1 MEQSTPLRFTT
12 YAGMDIGK
20 DNGEAVSLS
29 YQAKSPFP
37 FTGKIGKV
45 VFDLAPPEARR

>member
-1 MEQSTPLRFTT
+1 MPLRFTS
-12 YAGMDIGK
+12 YSGMDIGK
-20 DNGEAVSLS
+20 DNGEPVSPT

-45 VFDLAPPEARR
+45 EFDLGPR